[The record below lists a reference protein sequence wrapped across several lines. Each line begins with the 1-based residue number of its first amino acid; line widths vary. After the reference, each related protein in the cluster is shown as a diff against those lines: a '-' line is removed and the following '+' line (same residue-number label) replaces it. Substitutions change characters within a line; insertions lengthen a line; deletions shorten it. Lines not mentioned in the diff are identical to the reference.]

1 MMPIHPI
8 NIHTHPSN
16 PILLF
21 LLLSLLSLSFLFLLQ
36 HQLLRGSSSTSTTP
50 DEVPPAKIKQNELNV
65 ASGQHLLLDLKGGNF
80 QHLNN
85 EESLRQATIN
95 IVKETKMT
103 LLGIQS
109 YKLHPQ
115 GVSVVATLAE
125 SHLSIHTWPEHG
137 SALID
142 LFTCGSTN
150 LQAYL
155 QYVVDQYQGDLE
167 LSTYSLVPRGDAVKV
182 AGAEV
187 DKQFYPID
195 IMQTHKYKKKIFET
209 QSKYQNIAIYD
220 HHDVVEDDF
229 SETTT
234 RSLFLDGVV
243 QSNVNDEKKY
253 HESLV
258 HPAFIASSVDPKR
271 VLIVGGGE
279 GGTLREVLKWK
290 SVEDVVM
297 VELDAEMIRASRE
310 FLPTYN
316 DCTGFGT
323 PSCFDD
329 PRLRL
334 YTEDFIA
341 WFDAH
346 IGNDICHQ
354 RGVGGNEENS
364 ATSPALHKKLFD
376 VIILDLLDSESLP
389 EGEVWAEHLY
399 SPLFFERLACAT
411 TDLGVIVS
419 NFGEAPEAPFLGGK
433 GKIENVQQLD
443 MYNKFTR
450 KIEQIQTMSRFF
462 RHTRVFDT
470 PIPSYRANWSIVVGI
485 VPLLQSKL
493 PQSFVQG
500 IFDGI
505 SNAGINDFD
514 GTSARVNLKIRRGLK
529 EGAKLQYYDGVVQ
542 HGFQHPTADWQ
553 GVYCL
558 NAKNSEA
565 CKLPSMF
572 TVDYEEDM
580 YELRLRDDGGLSST
594 VVAKR
599 DIPKGTVSG
608 MYEAAVRYEAT
619 KADNEELSRHL
630 MA

>member
-1 MMPIHPI
+1 
-8 NIHTHPSN
+8 
-16 PILLF
+16 
-21 LLLSLLSLSFLFLLQ
+21 
-36 HQLLRGSSSTSTTP
+36 
-50 DEVPPAKIKQNELNV
+50 
-65 ASGQHLLLDLKGGNF
+65 LLLDLKGGNF
-80 QHLNN
+80 EHLND
-85 EESLRQATIN
+85 EQSLRQATIN

-150 LQAYL
+150 LQAHL
-155 QYVVDQYQGDLE
+155 QYVVDQYQGDLDQ
-167 LSTYSLVPRGDAVKV
+167 STYSLIPRGDAVKV

-187 DKQFYPID
+187 DKQFLPTD
-195 IMQTHKYKKKIFET
+195 IMQTHKYKKKVFET
-209 QSKYQNIAIYD
+209 QSTYQNIAIYD
-220 HHDVVEDDF
+220 HHEVLEDDF
-229 SETTT
+229 SEVTT

-258 HPAFIASSVDPKR
+258 HPAFVASSVEPKR
-271 VLIVGGGE
+271 ILIVGGGE
-279 GGTLREVLKWK
+279 GATLREVLKWK
-290 SVEDVVM
+290 SVEEVVM
-297 VELDAEMIRASRE
+297 VDLDVEVIRASRK
-310 FLPTYN
+310 FLPSYN

-341 WFDAH
+341 WFDKH

-354 RGVGGNEENS
+354 RRVGGDEGNMS
-364 ATSPALHKKLFD
+364 TSPEVRNKLFD
-376 VIILDLLDSESLP
+376 IIILDLLDSESLP
-389 EGEVWAEHLY
+389 EGEGWAEHLY
-399 SPLFFERLACAT
+399 SSLFFERLACAT
-411 TDLGVIVS
+411 TDLGVLVS
-419 NFGEAPEAPFLGGK
+419 NFGEAPDAPFLGGK
-433 GKIENVQQLD
+433 GKIENVQQLHKYT
-443 MYNKFTR
+443 MFSR
-450 KIEQIQTMSRFF
+450 KIDQIQTMSRFF

-470 PIPSYRANWSIVVGI
+470 PIPSYRSNWSIAIGI
-485 VPLLQSKL
+485 VPRFQSKL

-514 GTSARVNLKIRRGLK
+514 GKPARVNLKIRRGLK
-529 EGAKLQYYDGVVQ
+529 EGAKLYYYDGVVQ

-558 NAKNSEA
+558 NEKNSDV

-572 TVDYEEDM
+572 TVDFEEDM
-580 YELRLRDDGGLSST
+580 YELRLADDGGQRST

-599 DIPKGTVSG
+599 NIPKGTVSG
-608 MYEAAVRYEAT
+608 LYDAAIR
-619 KADNEELSRHL
+619 
-630 MA
+630 